1 MAWKTGKHAEAPQG
15 VLCFGGPDPGTV
27 VWEEPEPAAE
37 PAAAPA
43 AAAQR
48 QSTPPPAASEAK
60 RG

>member
-27 VWEEPEPAAE
+27 VWEEPEPAA
-37 PAAAPA
+37 ASAPP

-48 QSTPPPAASEAK
+48 QATPPAAAAPEAK